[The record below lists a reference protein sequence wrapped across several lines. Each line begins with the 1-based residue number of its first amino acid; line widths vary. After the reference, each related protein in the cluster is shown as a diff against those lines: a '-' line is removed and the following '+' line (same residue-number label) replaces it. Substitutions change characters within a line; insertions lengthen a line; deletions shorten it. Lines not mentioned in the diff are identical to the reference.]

1 MRNETR
7 EAFNAYVE
15 NIANLNGIPDATK
28 LFTVDPSIAQ
38 KIETKQQESV
48 EFLGRI
54 NIYPVDEIIGET
66 IGVTIS
72 GPIASRTD
80 TTTDDR
86 QTRDPSG
93 LVAQRYKCEET
104 DFNTHL
110 TYQKVDAWAKFDDF
124 ETRIRDAI
132 NVRQGLDRIMI
143 GWNGT
148 HVAPESNL
156 VAFPML
162 QDMNIGW
169 LQEIR
174 LKAPERVMGSETVAG
189 PSDAV
194 AGVIT
199 AQPIIVGPGQEYRNL
214 DALVF
219 DAINLLDPWHQES
232 TDLVV
237 ICGRK
242 LLGDKYFPILNRTD
256 DPTEMLAG
264 KVIVSQKTIGNL
276 PAVRVPFFP
285 DNALLITSL
294 ENLSIYVQEGSR
306 RRKIEDN
313 AKRKRVEDYQSS
325 NEDYVV
331 EDLGMVALVESISIV
346 TIDAED
352 AGEA

>member
-7 EAFNAYVE
+7 ELFNTYVE

-54 NIYPVDEIIGET
+54 NIYPVDELIGET

-132 NVRQGLDRIMI
+132 NTRQGLDRIMI

-148 HVAPESNL
+148 HVAPDSDL
-156 VAFPML
+156 AAFPKL

-174 LKAPERVMGSETVAG
+174 LKAPSRVMGSETTAG
-189 PSDAV
+189 ASDAV
-194 AGVIT
+194 AGVT
-199 AQPIIVGPGQEYRNL
+199 VAEPIIVGPGQEYRNL

-219 DAINLLDPWHQES
+219 DAVNLLDPWHQES

-276 PAVRVPFFP
+276 PAVRVPYFP

-313 AKRKRVEDYQSS
+313 AKRKRIEDYQSS

-331 EDLGMVALVESISIV
+331 EDFGMVALVENISTV
-346 TIDAED
+346 TIAAED
-352 AGEA
+352 AGEV